1 VSLDTELAFTDARRR
16 RPTRTTTLNPNIS
29 NPKAA
34 AAVEFP
40 HAVLEVKLHEG
51 EKCEWIDEALRAA
64 PASTE
69 VYKFSK
75 FLHGTV
81 ATRGGVNDETPG
93 GGAFLWRIPHWFDDD
108 VARAHEERA
117 RARDT
122 LERAL
127 LTRTKSA
134 TAATTTA
141 TATRAVEP
149 SDGGSGGENDH
160 VVVHVVADG
169 EQRVG
174 DGDGGG
180 GERLLPSAAAQS
192 SDAIPSDPSAAA
204 PGAAPERVVAAA
216 AAEHFR
222 PSFLRPRPSDPP
234 PPPPCDGSGSDGLAA
249 GRRRHVPIKVE
260 PKTFFA
266 NERTLLQARS
276 IHWSPYDRVR
286 VVNAIP

>member
-1 VSLDTELAFTDARRR
+1 VYRTRLKQ
-16 RPTRTTTLNPNIS
+16 RPL
-29 NPKAA
+29 
-34 AAVEFP
+34 V
-40 HAVLEVKLHEG
+40 G
-51 EKCEWIDEALRAA
+51 EKSLR
-64 PASTE
+64 
-69 VYKFSK
+69 
-75 FLHGTV
+75 L
-81 ATRGGVNDETPG
+81 D
-93 GGAFLWRIPHWFDDD
+93 FDRN
-108 VARAHEERA
+108 V
-117 RARDT
+117 
-122 LERAL
+122 
-127 LTRTKSA
+127 
-134 TAATTTA
+134 TTTA